1 MVQMGSLSSKA
12 GQMVIKTVSGFGVQV
27 SVRTL
32 CQLAVTASFPDTRT
46 LTPDTRT
53 LTPDT
58 RTPKPD
64 TIGPPETQKPKSI
77 QSWPVD
83 KGMVTVSWC
92 QT

>member
-53 LTPDT
+53 
-58 RTPKPD
+58 PKPD